1 MTMLSYE
8 FPKPTMGQRASRL
21 AAIDVGTNTVR
32 LVIADAPRSG
42 GYRVIDD
49 EKAMPRLGRKSINP
63 GQLDPDAMA
72 AAVEAVAHMC
82 EIAKGFGVRR
92 LRIVATAAVREAENR
107 ADFVEMIRARTGHT
121 VEVISAERE
130 AELACRSVAGEID
143 LTGLSVAIADLG
155 GGSTELVSLDDGK
168 IKTVHPLKLGAVRL
182 TETFGPCGPGE
193 KKALKELRAFVSDA
207 VAEEIKRFEK
217 LPDMLIGTGGTIT
230 TLAAMSLRSQP
241 GSDSYGLVPS
251 STRGHEVSLKEVR
264 DFIDQLTVLPVE
276 KRDSIQGLSSD
287 RNDIIVSG
295 LVIIEALLEGLKVD
309 KVRVHDRGVRDGI
322 ILEMIDELAGAPSAV
337 AAGALPTL
345 ATAIEFAD
353 RCGVNIPGAIH
364 VSKLATSIYDQLAD
378 LELIPNHKRN
388 REILEAAAILRDVGM
403 VMNYTRH
410 HRHSYHLIIHSGLAG
425 FTQEEIELIAV
436 IARYHRKSTPSK
448 DHEEF
453 KRLSNDNQETA
464 RHLAAILR
472 VADGL
477 DRTHSRDVESVRIEL
492 EDQTLRV
499 LALSK
504 NNPIACVEGAQRKAD
519 LMAEVFGREPVI
531 RWFDTSSTDGA
542 RPQGRRSIFKPYMDE
557 PLPGT
562 LIVVEGLD
570 GSGKSTQM
578 DLLKKWVA
586 SLGYCSYF
594 SEWNSSDLVRETT
607 KRGKATRQLSPLTFS
622 LIHAADFADRF
633 EGEILPSL
641 RAGGVVFADRYIYT
655 AFARDAARGMDR
667 DFVRRMYRYAPKPNL
682 AVYFRLPLEVALGR
696 ILHGRPEL
704 KYYEAGMDLGLS
716 EDPYQSFRL
725 FQGRIYEEYERLVDE
740 RGLSV
745 IDAMLPIA
753 EQQVQFRAMVEPHLK
768 NAVRMPLLSRA
779 EVLKAHKLT
788 GRYL

>member
-8 FPKPTMGQRASRL
+8 FPRAMSGQRASRL

-32 LVIADAPRSG
+32 LVVADAPRSG

-49 EKAMPRLGRKSINP
+49 EKAMPRLGRKSANK
-63 GQLDPDAMA
+63 GFLDAEAMA
-72 AAVEAVAHMC
+72 AAVDAVAHMC
-82 EIAKGFGVRR
+82 DIARGFGVRK
-92 LRIVATAAVREAENR
+92 LRIVATAAVREAVNKAE
-107 ADFVEMIRARTGHT
+107 FVEMIRARTGHP

-143 LTGLSVAIADLG
+143 LSGQTVAIADIG
-155 GGSTELVSLDDGK
+155 GGSTELVALDDGQ
-168 IKTVHPLKLGAVRL
+168 IVSVHPLRLGAVRL
-182 TETFGPCGPGE
+182 TEQFGSCAPGE
-193 KKALKELRAFVSDA
+193 TKQLKELRAFVREA
-207 VAEEIKRFEK
+207 IQAEAERFTK
-217 LPDMLIGTGGTIT
+217 KPSVLIGTGGTIT

-241 GSDSYGLVPS
+241 GSEPFGLVPS
-251 STRGHEVSLKEVR
+251 STRGHEVTLKEVR
-264 DFIDQLTVLPVE
+264 EFIDQLTSLPVE
-276 KRDSIQGLSSD
+276 KRDSIQGLSAD
-287 RNDIIVSG
+287 RNDIIVAG
-295 LVIIEALLEGLKVD
+295 LAIVEGLMEAVKLD
-309 KVRVHDRGVRDGI
+309 KLRVHDRGVRDGI
-322 ILEMIDELAGAPSAV
+322 ILEMIDELAGASSAV

-345 ATAIEFAD
+345 ATAVEFAD
-353 RCGVNIPGAIH
+353 RCGVNIPGAVHTAKI
-364 VSKLATSIYDQLAD
+364 ATSIYDQMAD
-378 LELIPNHKRN
+378 LELIPNHKRL

-403 VMNYTRH
+403 VMNYNRH

-436 IARYHRKSTPSK
+436 VARYHRKTTPSK

-453 KRLSNDNQETA
+453 RRLSNENQQSA
-464 RHLAAILR
+464 RQLAAILR
-472 VADGL
+472 IADGL
-477 DRTHSRDVESVRIEL
+477 DRTHSRDVESVRVEL
-492 EDQTLRV
+492 DGKSVRI

-504 NNPIACVEGAQRKAD
+504 INPVACIEGAQRKAD
-519 LMAEVFGREPVI
+519 LFAEVFTLEPVI
-531 RWFDTSSTDGA
+531 RWHESGPTEQA
-542 RPQGRRSIFKPYMDE
+542 RVQVRRPSYKPYMDE
-557 PLPGT
+557 VLPGT

-607 KRGKATRQLSPLTFS
+607 KRGKASRQLSPLTFS

-667 DFVRRMYRYAPKPNL
+667 DYVRRMYRFAPRPNL

-696 ILHGRPEL
+696 ILQGRPEL

-768 NAVRMPLLSRA
+768 NVVKMPLLSRS
-779 EVLKAHKLT
+779 EVLKGHNLT

>member
-1 MTMLSYE
+1 M
-8 FPKPTMGQRASRL
+8 
-21 AAIDVGTNTVR
+21 
-32 LVIADAPRSG
+32 
-42 GYRVIDD
+42 
-49 EKAMPRLGRKSINP
+49 
-63 GQLDPDAMA
+63 
-72 AAVEAVAHMC
+72 
-82 EIAKGFGVRR
+82 
-92 LRIVATAAVREAENR
+92 
-107 ADFVEMIRARTGHT
+107 
-121 VEVISAERE
+121 
-130 AELACRSVAGEID
+130 
-143 LTGLSVAIADLG
+143 
-155 GGSTELVSLDDGK
+155 
-168 IKTVHPLKLGAVRL
+168 
-182 TETFGPCGPGE
+182 
-193 KKALKELRAFVSDA
+193 
-207 VAEEIKRFEK
+207 KRFEK
-217 LPDMLIGTGGTIT
+217 LPEMLVGTGGTIT

-241 GSDSYGLVPS
+241 GTESFGLVPN
-251 STRGHEVSLKEVR
+251 STRGHEVMLTEVKE
-264 DFIDQLTVLPVE
+264 FIDQLVELPVD

-287 RNDIIVSG
+287 RNDIIVAG
-295 LVIIEALLEGLKVD
+295 LVIAEGLMEALRVD
-309 KVRVHDRGVRDGI
+309 RVRVHDRGVRDGI
-322 ILEMIDELAGAPSAV
+322 ILEMIDELAGANSAI

-410 HRHSYHLIIHSGLAG
+410 HRHSYHLIIHSGMAG

-436 IARYHRKSTPSK
+436 VARYHRKSLPSK
-448 DHEEF
+448 DHDELQ
-453 KRLSNDNQETA
+453 RLSSENQDA
-464 RHLAAILR
+464 AKQLAAVLR

-477 DRTHSRDVESVRIEL
+477 DRTHTRDVESVQVEL
-492 EDQTLRV
+492 EDKTLRI
-499 LALSK
+499 LAHSK
-504 NNPIACVEGAQRKAD
+504 TNPVACIEGAQRKAD
-519 LMAEVFGREPVI
+519 LMAIALELEPLI
-531 RWFDTSSTDGA
+531 RWFDSSSA
-542 RPQGRRSIFKPYMDE
+542 ESSRPQSRRSPYKPYMDE
-557 PLPGT
+557 PLPGK

-570 GSGKSTQM
+570 GSGKSTQL

-607 KRGKATRQLSPLTFS
+607 KRGKAKRLLSPLTFS

-633 EGEILPSL
+633 EGEMLPSL

-667 DFVRRMYRYAPKPNL
+667 DFVRRMYRYAPKPDL

-753 EQQVQFRAMVEPHLK
+753 EQQVQFRAVVEPHLK
-768 NAVRMPLLSRA
+768 DVVRMPLLSRS

>member
-8 FPKPTMGQRASRL
+8 FPRASSGQRASRL

-49 EKAMPRLGRKSINP
+49 EKAMPRLGRKAAEANK
-63 GQLDPDAMA
+63 LDPDAMA
-72 AAVEAVAHMC
+72 AAVDAVAHMC

-92 LRIVATAAVREAENR
+92 LRIVATAAVREAENK
-107 ADFVEMIRARTGHT
+107 DEFLEMIFSRTGHK
-121 VEVISAERE
+121 VEVITAERE

-143 LTGLSVAIADLG
+143 LSGRAMAVADIG
-155 GGSTELVSLDDGK
+155 GGSTELVSLDDGS
-168 IKTVHPLKLGAVRL
+168 IASVHPLRLGAVRL
-182 TETFGPCGPGE
+182 TEQFGSCGPGE
-193 KKALKELRAFVSDA
+193 GKSLKELRSFVKDA
-207 VAEEIKRFEK
+207 IRQEAKKFAKMPE
-217 LPDMLIGTGGTIT
+217 MLVGTGGTIT

-241 GSDSYGLVPS
+241 GTETFGLVPN
-251 STRGHEVSLKEVR
+251 STRGHEVTLAEVK
-264 DFIDQLTVLPVE
+264 DFIDQLSNLSVSD
-276 KRDSIQGLSSD
+276 RGAIQGLSSD
-287 RNDIIVSG
+287 RYDIIVAG
-295 LVIIEALLEGLKVD
+295 LAIAEGLMESLEVD
-309 KVRVHDRGVRDGI
+309 RIRVHDRGVRDGI

-436 IARYHRKSTPSK
+436 VARYHRKSLPSK
-448 DHEEF
+448 DHDEF
-453 KRLSNDNQETA
+453 QRLSSENQDAA
-464 RHLAAILR
+464 RHLAAVLR

-477 DRTHSRDVESVRIEL
+477 DRTHTRDVESVQIEL
-492 EDQTLRV
+492 EDKTLRI
-499 LALSK
+499 LAHSK
-504 NNPIACVEGAQRKAD
+504 NNPVACIEGAQRKAD
-519 LMAEVFGREPVI
+519 LIANVFGLETII
-531 RWFDTSSTDGA
+531 RWSDSSSAESGK
-542 RPQGRRSIFKPYMDE
+542 PQTRRAPYKPYMEE
-557 PLPGT
+557 PLPGK

-570 GSGKSTQM
+570 GSGKSTQL

-633 EGEILPSL
+633 EGEMLPSL

-667 DFVRRMYRYAPKPNL
+667 DFVRRMYRFAPKPDL

-768 NAVRMPLLSRA
+768 DVVRMPLLSRA